1 VMEVDEERI
10 ERYVEYFRRQLATVQ
25 SADAILTEIDSR

>member
-1 VMEVDEERI
+1 VPEVDQERI

-25 SADAILTEIDSR
+25 SVDAILTEIDSK